1 MAHLIEVTIAG
12 GAYLGP
18 KNDTKIT
25 INADRIM
32 KVENVPSGQIG
43 VSKITMDDKSEHY
56 VTETQ
61 ADLAKLTNK

>member
-12 GAYLGP
+12 GAYLGH

-25 INADRIM
+25 INADKIM
-32 KVENVPSGQIG
+32 KVENVPSGQVG
-43 VSKITMDDKSEHY
+43 VSIITMDDKSEHY

-61 ADLAKLTNK
+61 AEIARLTNK

>member
-1 MAHLIEVTIAG
+1 MAYLIDVTIAG

-18 KNDTKIT
+18 KNDTKIS
-25 INADRIM
+25 INADRIL
-32 KVENVPSGQIG
+32 KVEDVQSGQVG

-56 VTETQ
+56 VTETR

>member
-1 MAHLIEVTIAG
+1 MAHLIEVTVSG

-18 KNDTKIT
+18 KNGTKIT

-32 KVENVPSGQIG
+32 KVENVSAGQVG

-61 ADLAKLTNK
+61 AEIAKLINK